1 MPRRRR
7 GWAINGQHGE
17 NHGNDQFHSPLTTS
31 LLEPALLLL
40 VRQKARH
47 GYTLLNELDQQKMG
61 SIHPSMVYRMLR
73 DMEEF
78 GWIRSTWDTDETQGP
93 PRRNYEITTLGIQAL
108 ENWQKQLEQHKN
120 LIEQLLSSFNS

>member
-1 MPRRRR
+1 M
-7 GWAINGQHGE
+7 NGQHGE
-17 NHGNDQFHSPLTTS
+17 NHANDQSHSPLTTS

-73 DMEEF
+73 DLEGF
-78 GWIRSTWDTDETQGP
+78 GWIRSTWDMDETQGP

-120 LIEQLLSSFNS
+120 LIEQLLSRFNS

>member
-7 GWAINGQHGE
+7 GRAMNGHHGE
-17 NHGNDQFHSPLTTS
+17 NHEVYSPLTNS

-47 GYTLLNELDQQKMG
+47 GYTLLNDLDQQNMG

-73 DMEEF
+73 EMEGL
-78 GWIRSTWDTDETQGP
+78 GWIRSTWDVDETQGP
-93 PRRNYEITTLGIQAL
+93 PRRNYEITPEGTQAL
-108 ENWQKQLEQHKN
+108 QNWKRQLEQHKD
-120 LIEQLLSSFNS
+120 LVEQLLSGINS